1 MKKLIALI
9 ACMLTLTSCLE
20 SIFDRNVPQVNTEK
34 PSSPEEYG
42 DFELQDNVIFI
53 AEAYEDFIVEV
64 IDSTAIVLRNEIDE
78 ELYPQVGDIVYC
90 MATKNSPYGFTGR
103 IVSAEVKGNKTRF
116 TTENINITDIFRE
129 LHMDMPV
136 EMPDDISYMID
147 ENGEK
152 VECKVVSNDIW
163 KEMEDSGANV
173 ETKVGF
179 NNDISHTFEL
189 GIRDTDIYEG
199 HVYIGLG
206 TSISVN
212 ISEGK
217 LEKLLFST
225 TKRCGLVGSMKCSW
239 DNTDDDKDKKKLL
252 DKTIMLPF
260 SIIAGPLILTPD
272 FHVEAGLFFTAEA
285 TLQGDLSF
293 ELEHTR
299 CEFGYINGEPTY
311 ETQNIATDGNRV
323 FALTKFEA
331 KGEAG
336 IYAETGLE
344 LALYT
349 RHMLALGASA
359 KASFGLSVEGEISFG
374 NEDLFQVNPKI
385 TVGPELTTGVYC
397 FSELLKAAG
406 NDTKFGFF
414 TNHKLAKFELPIFP
428 KFMNFVSEK
437 INGIFSASA
446 EVDKTNLVKTEE
458 EGFALFKK
466 DDKNTPLEHK
476 KMEIR
481 ATKAVSQGSASF
493 DVSNPDDHIIMPY
506 VKADGKYWYLDE
518 DDRWVDLGLSVLWAK
533 YNVGATSPEEYGGY
547 YAWGETEEKSSY
559 TWENYKFY
567 KYYDRINDLV
577 YFKNIGTD
585 ISNTIYDVCAYNDSS
600 GARLPTVAEIRE
612 LISNCLIENISYNN
626 VKGKSIIGKNGNGIF
641 LPLAGY
647 YDYSEVD
654 EKTMEGLYWSST
666 VEKDQ
671 NGQYSSAYGLFC
683 SKWGYD
689 FEASD
694 CFEIVDFARYIGV
707 SVRPVKDK

>member
-1 MKKLIALI
+1 MKKLIVLI
-9 ACMLTLTSCLE
+9 AGMLTLTSCLE

-212 ISEGK
+212 ISGGK

-260 SIIAGPLILTPD
+260 SIVAGPLILTPD

-547 YAWGETEEKSSY
+547 YAWGETETKSSY
-559 TWENYKFY
+559 TWENYKY
-567 KYYDRINDLV
+567 KTTQPGPEDNLIW
-577 YFKNIGTD
+577 IGTYIGDD
-585 ISNTIYDVCAYNDSS
+585 ISQTQYDVAHIKWGE
-600 GARLPTVAEIRE
+600 GARMPRLEDIKE
-612 LISNCLIENISYNN
+612 LVDNCSWSANTYNG
-626 VKGKSIIGKNGNGIF
+626 VKGMIVTGQNGNSIF
-641 LPLAGY
+641 LPFAGKHSS
-647 YDYSEVD
+647 SE
-654 EKTMEGLYWSST
+654 EGLVSEGCEGFYWSGT
-666 VEKDQ
+666 YYEDYFD
-671 NGQYSSAYGLFC
+671 NYAYFLFL
-683 SKWGYD
+683 SLYD
-689 FEASD
+689 NSYMYWNYYRFR
-694 CFEIVDFARYIGV
+694 FAGH

>member
-1 MKKLIALI
+1 MKKLLALI
-9 ACMLTLTSCLE
+9 LGVLSLTSCLE

-116 TTENINITDIFRE
+116 TTENINITDIFQE

-179 NNDISHTFEL
+179 NNDISHTFEF

-212 ISEGK
+212 ISGGK

-260 SIIAGPLILTPD
+260 SIVAGPLILTPD

-437 INGIFSASA
+437 INGTFSASA

-533 YNVGATSPEEYGGY
+533 YNVGATSPEEYGGH
-547 YAWGETEEKSSY
+547 YAWGETETKSSY
-559 TWENYKFY
+559 SWENYKYSNSSTDSFA
-567 KYYDRINDLV
+567 
-577 YFKNIGTD
+577 NIGSD
-585 ISNTIYDVCAYNDSS
+585 ISGTQYDVAHVKWGN
-600 GARLPTVAEIRE
+600 GARMPRLAEIQE
-612 LISNCLIENISYNN
+612 LFNNCSWSVSTYNG
-626 VKGKSIIGKNGNGIF
+626 VKGMTVTGQNGNSIF
-641 LPLAGY
+641 LPFAGGRDDVELYDEGYCGY
-647 YDYSEVD
+647 YWSGTIYGEYDNDNNAYNLD
-654 EKTMEGLYWSST
+654 LFDGGRYWD
-666 VEKDQ
+666 VYERL
-671 NGQYSSAYGLFC
+671 YGL
-683 SKWGYD
+683 
-689 FEASD
+689 
-694 CFEIVDFARYIGV
+694 
-707 SVRPVKDK
+707 SVRPVTDK

>member
-64 IDSTAIVLRNEIDE
+64 IDSSAIVLRNEIDE

-179 NNDISHTFEL
+179 NNDISHTFEF

-199 HVYIGLG
+199 HIYIGLG

-212 ISEGK
+212 ISGGK

-260 SIIAGPLILTPD
+260 SIVAGPLILTPD

-518 DDRWVDLGLSVLWAK
+518 DDRWVDLGLSVLWAR
-533 YNVGATSPEEYGGY
+533 YNVGATSPEEYGEY

-559 TWENYKFY
+559 TYENYKHCTITGYEDDGYPIFY
-567 KYYDRINDLV
+567 YH
-577 YFKNIGTD
+577 NIGKD
-585 ISNTIYDVCAYNDSS
+585 ISGTSYDVAHVKWGN
-600 GARLPTVAEIRE
+600 GARMPRLEEIQE
-612 LISNCLIENISYNN
+612 LVNNCSWSANTYNG
-626 VKGKSIIGKNGNGIF
+626 VKGMRITGQNGNSIF
-641 LPLAGY
+641 LSFAGLRSDECIEERGYDGY
-647 YDYSEVD
+647 YWSGTDYEEYYYGYAYCLFFYDADYSLWD
-654 EKTMEGLYWSST
+654 EDRCCGM
-666 VEKDQ
+666 
-671 NGQYSSAYGLFC
+671 
-683 SKWGYD
+683 
-689 FEASD
+689 
-694 CFEIVDFARYIGV
+694 

>member
-9 ACMLTLTSCLE
+9 AYMLTLTSCLE

-64 IDSTAIVLRNEIDE
+64 IDSTAIVLRNEINE

-179 NNDISHTFEL
+179 NNDISHTFEF

-212 ISEGK
+212 ISGGK

-260 SIIAGPLILTPD
+260 SIVAGPLILTPD

-476 KMEIR
+476 IMEIR

-559 TWENYKFY
+559 SCENYK
-567 KYYDRINDLV
+567 YYNSSTDSFI
-577 YFKNIGTD
+577 NIGDD
-585 ISNTIYDVCAYNDSS
+585 ISGTQYDVAHVKWGA
-600 GARLPTVAEIRE
+600 GARMPRLAEIKE
-612 LISNCLIENISYNN
+612 LLNNCSWSGSTYNG
-626 VKGKSIIGKNGNGIF
+626 VKGMTVKGQNGNSIF
-641 LPLAGY
+641 LPFAGEY
-647 YDYSEVD
+647 YDDYLED
-654 EKTMEGLYWSST
+654 RGEYGAYWSGTRDSGT
-666 VEKDQ
+666 GAIDFGAWCDNDDSDSVNWDASEF
-671 NGQYSSAYGLFC
+671 GYGH
-683 SKWGYD
+683 
-689 FEASD
+689 
-694 CFEIVDFARYIGV
+694 

>member
-1 MKKLIALI
+1 MKKLIVLI
-9 ACMLTLTSCLE
+9 LGVLSLTSCLE

-260 SIIAGPLILTPD
+260 SIVAGPLILTPD

-406 NDTKFGFF
+406 NDTKFGYF

-547 YAWGETEEKSSY
+547 YAWGETEEKDSY
-559 TWENYKFY
+559 TYENYKFSS
-567 KYYDRINDLV
+567 KNDDG
-577 YFKNIGTD
+577 FIHIGD
-585 ISNTIYDVCAYNDSS
+585 CISGSEYDVAHIKWGN
-600 GARLPTVAEIRE
+600 GARMPRFAEIKE
-612 LISNCLIENISYNN
+612 LLNNCSWTVSTYYG
-626 VKGKSIIGKNGNGIF
+626 VKGMTVTGPNGNSIF
-641 LPLAGY
+641 LPFAGYRYDDELDEAGY
-647 YDYSEVD
+647 Y
-654 EKTMEGLYWSST
+654 GCYWSGT
-666 VEKDQ
+666 NDEVNDYDYIAYFFHFDDDGYREWGIDRR
-671 NGQYSSAYGLFC
+671 GYGL
-683 SKWGYD
+683 
-689 FEASD
+689 
-694 CFEIVDFARYIGV
+694 
-707 SVRPVKDK
+707 SVRPVTDK